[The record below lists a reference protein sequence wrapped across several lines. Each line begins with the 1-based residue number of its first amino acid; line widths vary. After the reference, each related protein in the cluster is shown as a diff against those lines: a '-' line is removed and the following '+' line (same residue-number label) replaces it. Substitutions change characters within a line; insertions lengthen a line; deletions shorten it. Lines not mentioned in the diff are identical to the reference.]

1 MKRMITVSAAVLGI
15 TACGTNPVQT
25 SSSQA
30 DGRSQERLVTQ
41 AVEKA
46 PKWMFKLPQETGVV
60 YENGTAISSDFSM
73 ADQKAKTMAYTK
85 ICMAAGGKIRSQMKV
100 YRADTDGASV
110 EQSELTA
117 RSICPDI
124 DISGVETV
132 EMKHVAEGNRI
143 RSYVLVALPIGSKN
157 IVKSTK
163 ELQNRSTDAFK
174 ELDNLPITPASPNT
188 NVVPT
193 PEKVISRSNAIEKS
207 SGSQINALQAENKS
221 MANNAAEVKSDLNFV
236 KPVKSLQA
244 GEVVIK
250 DIDGK
255 DKTTTLLKTEN
266 SEYAIKRNEA
276 LKKPG
281 AVIGQIS
288 VQ

>member
-1 MKRMITVSAAVLGI
+1 
-15 TACGTNPVQT
+15 
-25 SSSQA
+25 
-30 DGRSQERLVTQ
+30 
-41 AVEKA
+41 
-46 PKWMFKLPQETGVV
+46 
-60 YENGTAISSDFSM
+60 
-73 ADQKAKTMAYTK
+73 
-85 ICMAAGGKIRSQMKV
+85 
-100 YRADTDGASV
+100 
-110 EQSELTA
+110 
-117 RSICPDI
+117 
-124 DISGVETV
+124 
-132 EMKHVAEGNRI
+132 MKHVAEGIRI

-236 KPVKSLQA
+236 KPVKSLQE
-244 GEVVIK
+244 GEVVVK

-276 LKKPG
+276 LKKLEQLL
-281 AVIGQIS
+281 VKF
-288 VQ
+288 

>member
-1 MKRMITVSAAVLGI
+1 
-15 TACGTNPVQT
+15 VQT

-41 AVEKA
+41 TVEKA
-46 PKWMFKLPQETGVV
+46 PKWMFKLPQEAGVV

-85 ICMAAGGKIRSQMKV
+85 ICMAAGGKIRSQMKI

-207 SGSQINALQAENKS
+207 SGSQINALQTENKS
-221 MANNAAEVKSDLNFV
+221 MANNAIEVTSDLNFV
-236 KPVKSLQA
+236 KPLKSLQE
-244 GEVVIK
+244 GEVVVK

-255 DKTTTLLKTEN
+255 DKTTALLKTEN

-281 AVIGQIS
+281 AVIGQFS

>member
-1 MKRMITVSAAVLGI
+1 MITASAAVLGI

-85 ICMAAGGKIRSQMKV
+85 ICMAAGGKVRSQMKV

-163 ELQNRSTDAFK
+163 ELQNRFTDAFK

-188 NVVPT
+188 NLVPT

-207 SGSQINALQAENKS
+207 SGSQINALQTENKS
-221 MANNAAEVKSDLNFV
+221 MANNAIEVKSDLNFV
-236 KPVKSLQA
+236 KPVKSLQE